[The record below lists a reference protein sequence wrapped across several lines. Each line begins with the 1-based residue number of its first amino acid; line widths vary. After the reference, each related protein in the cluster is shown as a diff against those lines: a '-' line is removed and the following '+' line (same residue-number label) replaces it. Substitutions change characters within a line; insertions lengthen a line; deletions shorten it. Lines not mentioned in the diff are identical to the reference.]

1 MLNSLGGINMKYEL
15 LNVNGEKIKDL
26 NLEKEV
32 FGIEPNDVVLKDA
45 IVLAQASLR
54 QGTHKTKTR
63 AEVSGGGRKPWR
75 QKGTGNARQGSI
87 RSVQWVGGGIAFGPV
102 PRSYNKKQ
110 NRKERKLA
118 LKSAW
123 SYKAKNNN
131 LVVVDE
137 IKLSAPKTKDMIKM
151 LTNLKL
157 DGEKLLVVVKE
168 YSENVILASR
178 NLQNIMLL
186 QANEV
191 GVLDIVSAKKVL
203 IEDAALESIKEV
215 LK

>member
-1 MLNSLGGINMKYEL
+1 MKYEL

-26 NLEKEV
+26 NLDKEV

-123 SYKAKNNN
+123 SYKVENNN

-137 IKLSAPKTKDMIKM
+137 IKLETAKTKDMIKM
-151 LTNLKL
+151 LANLKL

>member
-1 MLNSLGGINMKYEL
+1 MKYEL

>member
-1 MLNSLGGINMKYEL
+1 MKYEL

-26 NLEKEV
+26 NLDKEV

-137 IKLSAPKTKDMIKM
+137 IKLETAKTKDMIKM
-151 LTNLKL
+151 LANLKL

-191 GVLDIVSAKKVL
+191 RVLDIVSAKKVL
-203 IEDAALESIKEV
+203 IENSALESIKEV
-215 LK
+215 LN

>member
-1 MLNSLGGINMKYEL
+1 MKYEL

-26 NLEKEV
+26 NLDKEV
-32 FGIEPNDVVLKDA
+32 FGIEPNDVVLKNA

-123 SYKAKNNN
+123 SYKVKNNN

-137 IKLSAPKTKDMIKM
+137 IKLSTPKTKDMIKM

>member
-1 MLNSLGGINMKYEL
+1 MKYEL

-123 SYKAKNNN
+123 SYKVKNNN

-137 IKLSAPKTKDMIKM
+137 IKLSTPKTKDMIKM
-151 LTNLKL
+151 LANLKL

-203 IEDAALESIKEV
+203 IEVAALESIKEV

>member
-1 MLNSLGGINMKYEL
+1 MKYEL

-26 NLEKEV
+26 NLDKEV

-137 IKLSAPKTKDMIKM
+137 IKLETAKTKDMIKM
-151 LTNLKL
+151 LANLKL

-191 GVLDIVSAKKVL
+191 VVLDIVSAKKVL
-203 IEDAALESIKEV
+203 IENSALESIKEV
-215 LK
+215 LN

>member
-1 MLNSLGGINMKYEL
+1 MKYEL

-26 NLEKEV
+26 NLDKEV

-54 QGTHKTKTR
+54 QGTHKAKTR

-123 SYKAKNNN
+123 SYKVKNNN

-137 IKLSAPKTKDMIKM
+137 IKLSTPKTKDMIKM

>member
-1 MLNSLGGINMKYEL
+1 MKYEL

-26 NLEKEV
+26 NLEKDV

-54 QGTHKTKTR
+54 QGTHKAKTR

-102 PRSYNKKQ
+102 PRNYNKKQ

-123 SYKAKNNN
+123 SYKVKNNN

-137 IKLSAPKTKDMIKM
+137 IKLETAKTKDMIKM
-151 LTNLKL
+151 LANLKL